1 MNNSAQIHVLEVI
14 IVAGMLLMSL
24 FFVRTFEFT
33 PNITKT
39 EENELEILGNGILTS
54 LEGIPDDLEQ
64 YPNLLARYS
73 TIKYK
78 DEFKDYINR
87 SLPYGTMYEIS
98 LTNITKLSKN
108 PDKSIK
114 DESIT
119 DLLKE
124 AKVKV
129 GKEARCSRIVVIDG
143 IVFEVVLTI
152 YFTLR

>member
-64 YPNLLARYS
+64 YPNLLARYA
-73 TIKYK
+73 TTDYK

-87 SLPYGTMYEIS
+87 SLPYGTMYEI
-98 LTNITKLSKN
+98 LRINISYMHKHPEISIMEDPPTKEL
-108 PDKSIK
+108 KS
-114 DESIT
+114 
-119 DLLKE
+119 
-124 AKVKV
+124 AQVKV